1 VIDEKKLLTISV
13 IISLVGTASLYLY
26 SANQDAESVEITE
39 IDESM
44 LGSHVETSGSIS
56 NIVTL
61 EDRYLIELKEDRGNS
76 TITTFVD
83 NSVMSYI
90 EEIDEVRAGAEAVV
104 RGRVDI
110 YEEDI
115 NLIVSRV
122 GDFRITSTAYSSFT
136 LVSELLDNPQWHRG
150 MDHKIR
156 GEVYSIETIGGDSI
170 VELEPINGRD
180 CVLMIKINDWDFT
193 ESYSVTRGSVIVVKG
208 TLEYD
213 NYNGRWCIISE
224 DEPISD

>member
-1 VIDEKKLLTISV
+1 MIDEKKLLTISV

-136 LVSELLDNPQWHRG
+136 LVSELLDNPQ
-150 MDHKIR
+150 
-156 GEVYSIETIGGDSI
+156 
-170 VELEPINGRD
+170 
-180 CVLMIKINDWDFT
+180 
-193 ESYSVTRGSVIVVKG
+193 
-208 TLEYD
+208 
-213 NYNGRWCIISE
+213 
-224 DEPISD
+224 